1 MESSLCEK
9 PERHA
14 SRRLSDHLMFEGQRQ
29 KVHSLVDKADQP
41 CLTDPFSSDLARPF
55 MKAACGKTA
64 RAVVCPAKAGMF
76 SRRQTCRGKSQSPV
90 VWIAEVMETE
100 TLKPIDKV
108 SLGEIYESPGRNK
121 SERIVA
127 SKVKI
132 TEGRATNGM
141 AKAISAPPPTR
152 QR

>member
-1 MESSLCEK
+1 MIRPIGEILFPLCVQ
-9 PERHA
+9 
-14 SRRLSDHLMFEGQRQ
+14 RRL
-29 KVHSLVDKADQP
+29 
-41 CLTDPFSSDLARPF
+41 
-55 MKAACGKTA
+55 ACS
-64 RAVVCPAKAGMF
+64 AGVK
-76 SRRQTCRGKSQSPV
+76 TCRGKSQSPV

-141 AKAISAPPPTR
+141 AKAI
-152 QR
+152 